1 MDPATNRELSAS
13 SLQKERHSA
22 KSKNKKHTCVL
33 IQFVDHSHF
42 NWRRVMTIEH
52 WLAFVAASAVLL
64 AIPGPTVLLVISY
77 ALSHGRKTAASTVAG
92 VALGDFTAMTA
103 SMLGLGA
110 LLAAS
115 ATLFTA
121 LKWIGAAYLIY
132 LGVKLWRAR
141 VSEGN
146 VDNAITDA
154 PAERPIRIFLHTYVV
169 TALNPKSIIFF
180 VAFLPQFL
188 NSSQPISTQMVIFE
202 LTFLVL
208 ATLNAALYGILAS
221 LARKSIRKPGVQ
233 RAINRTGGTL
243 MIGAGLLAVGWRRAV
258 A

>member
-1 MDPATNRELSAS
+1 MS
-13 SLQKERHSA
+13 
-22 KSKNKKHTCVL
+22 V
-33 IQFVDHSHF
+33 
-42 NWRRVMTIEH
+42 EH

-77 ALSHGRKTAASTVAG
+77 ALGHGRKAASATVAG

-115 ATLFTA
+115 ATLFTS

-132 LGVKLWRAR
+132 LGIKLWRAPVR
-141 VSEGN
+141 VG
-146 VDNAITDA
+146 AIDEAAMDA
-154 PAERPIRIFLHTYVV
+154 PKERPFRIFLHTYVV

-188 NSSQPISTQMVIFE
+188 DTSRPVLGQMIVFE
-202 LTFLVL
+202 VTFLVL
-208 ATLNAALYGILAS
+208 ATINAALYGVLATM
-221 LARKSIRKPGVQ
+221 ARKSIRKPGVQ
-233 RAINRTGGTL
+233 RAINRIGGSL
-243 MIGAGLLAVGWRRAV
+243 MIGAGALAVGWRRA
-258 A
+258 AA